1 MGRSSS
7 SLPGATD
14 DQGFARLLGR
24 LVKKT
29 GSAATKRPDVSRPLI
44 FAHRG
49 ASRVAP
55 ENTLPAFEA
64 AIRSGADGIE
74 LDVQYSSDGHLV
86 VIHDLRLEAL
96 TNGTGRVT
104 AQPLRALRALDAG
117 SHFGPQ
123 FAGTRI
129 PLLSEVLDLLRDKLL
144 VNVELKVPDSAN
156 AGLGADVVAAVR
168 AHGMV
173 DQVVVSSFNPFA
185 LRRAKR
191 AGPEIECALLVA
203 HDLPG
208 WMQWGL
214 TRRYSRADGIHPEA
228 SMVDA
233 AYIDWAT
240 KAHLPVRVWAVDNEA
255 EIRRMIALG
264 VDAVITDVPDLIL
277 AMTKTSPAGF

>member
-1 MGRSSS
+1 M
-7 SLPGATD
+7 
-14 DQGFARLLGR
+14 
-24 LVKKT
+24 
-29 GSAATKRPDVSRPLI
+29 KRPEVSRPLI

-64 AIRSGADGIE
+64 AIRLGADGVE

-86 VIHDLRLEAL
+86 VIHDLKLEAL
-96 TNGTGRVT
+96 TNGTGCVT

-129 PLLSEVLDLLRDKLL
+129 PLLGEALDLLRDKLL
-144 VNVELKVPDSAN
+144 VNVELKVPDPAN

-208 WMQWGL
+208 WMRWGL

-233 AYIDWAT
+233 AYVSWAS
-240 KAHLPVRVWAVDNEA
+240 KARLPLRVWAAEDEA
-255 EIRRMIALG
+255 EMRRMIVLG
-264 VDAVITDVPDLIL
+264 VDAVITDVPDLMVEMVKPSL
-277 AMTKTSPAGF
+277 VGS

>member
-1 MGRSSS
+1 M
-7 SLPGATD
+7 
-14 DQGFARLLGR
+14 
-24 LVKKT
+24 
-29 GSAATKRPDVSRPLI
+29 KRPGVSRPLI

-49 ASRVAP
+49 ARKVAP

-64 AIRSGADGIE
+64 ATRSGADGVE

-86 VIHDLRLEAL
+86 VIHDLTLEAL

-104 AQPLRALRALDAG
+104 AQPLSALRALDAG
-117 SHFGPQ
+117 SHFGPR

-129 PLLSEVLDLLRDKLL
+129 PLLREVLDLLQGKLL
-144 VNVELKVPDSAN
+144 VNVELKVPDSAG
-156 AGLGADVVAAVR
+156 ASMGADVVADVR
-168 AHGMV
+168 SHGMV
-173 DQVVVSSFNPFA
+173 DQVVISSFNPFA
-185 LRRAKR
+185 LRRAKH

-208 WMQWGL
+208 WMRWGL

-240 KAHLPVRVWAVDNEA
+240 KARLPVRVCTIDDEA
-255 EIRRMIALG
+255 EIRRMIALR
-264 VDAVITDVPDLIL
+264 VDAVITDISDLIVEMIKSSL
-277 AMTKTSPAGF
+277 ARS